1 LAAEETDFPVV
12 MRGYDRAAVDDAIRD
27 FRKELINITTLNNQL
42 VSELREAQN
51 RMISLEKDASE
62 QKTPTYAGVGAKA
75 AQILSSAEELALSL
89 VADAETERSAII
101 DTVAQ
106 DVEQLKA
113 DGQEYHDQLVAEAQ
127 KRADRIINAAKT
139 DYDETMAKATAEAKA
154 IVDEAQRQAG
164 SLRGS
169 VSTEVARM
177 RATAKREI
185 EVKQSEADRQIAER
199 KLIAERQLTG
209 SIEQE
214 LKDALLSEQ
223 ARIDLNLE
231 LTARRAEAEAEYQK
245 KYQEAVAQTQKYL
258 DDANT
263 QLSTA
268 LIRLSTAKLEADAIE
283 TGAKSDNKMFVEMA
297 RKRADEIIANAEIEA
312 RSILASTQTKV
323 AQRLHDLEAQE
334 RKITHEKSSI
344 LVYLENLTAVIEQIK
359 QDVD

>member
-1 LAAEETDFPVV
+1 MAAEETEFPVV
-12 MRGYDRAAVDDAIRD
+12 MRGYDRPAVDDAIRD
-27 FRKELINITTLNNQL
+27 FRKELINITALNTQL
-42 VSELREAQN
+42 SAELRDAQN
-51 RMISLEKDASE
+51 RLLELEKDVSE
-62 QKTPTYAGVGAKA
+62 RENPTYAGVGAKA
-75 AQILSSAEELALSL
+75 AQILSTAEELAISL
-89 VADAETERSAII
+89 VADAEKERAAII
-101 DTVAQ
+101 DTVAK

-139 DYDETMAKATAEAKA
+139 DYDETLAKANAEAKA

-164 SLRGS
+164 SLRGAI
-169 VSTEVARM
+169 STEVAKL

-185 EVKQSEADRQIAER
+185 EVKQSEADRSIAER

-209 SIEQE
+209 PIEQE

-231 LTARRAEAEAEYQK
+231 LTARRAEAESEYQR

-258 DDANT
+258 DDANA

-283 TGAKSDNKMFVEMA
+283 TGAKSENKMIIEEA

-312 RSILASTQTKV
+312 RAILSSTQAKV
-323 AQRLHDLEAQE
+323 AQRLHFLEAEE
-334 RKITHEKSSI
+334 RKVKQEKSSI
-344 LVYLENLTAVIEQIK
+344 LVYLENLTAVIEQITK
-359 QDVD
+359 DV